1 MNWLRK
7 IFGKKWTNTT
17 SKVLY
22 VLHFLFVMA
31 SVVVMLKIFYI
42 DVVWK
47 PSKAEQTYFRPRSFK
62 TVDIPVRGN
71 ILACDGRV
79 LASAA
84 PKYKIE
90 MDCTVRKADFARDE
104 KNGKVDEAKW
114 RNKAREL
121 ASGLEKYVGKKS
133 AEAWYSEIIANREK
147 GRTTYLIAD
156 EVDNAT
162 YLKMK
167 ELPLFNEGK
176 FKGGIIATRIE
187 GRIYPYD
194 ALARRT
200 IGFIRNNAESGLNN
214 IGLESSYDEVL
225 HGRNGERYKRVTDRR
240 EYVTNLD
247 SNVVAAVNG
256 QDIRTTLDI
265 DLQNIADREMRNFLL
280 DGRSN
285 EKITEGCCAIMEVE
299 TGAIRAMVNLKKN
312 SDGSVSESYNYM
324 IGRKGEPGSV
334 FKAVTIMSLLEDGKI
349 RSLRDS
355 VPTLGGVWQYAGKD
369 FIDTEHLNAKR
380 WPTGYIK
387 IEDALMIS
395 CNNVFRYLLA
405 TNYDKNPEKY
415 LDKIKD
421 YGFMEDYGFDL
432 EGLARTSHQDIDK
445 KVPWTLQNLAQLG
458 MGYAVE
464 VTPLHLLTLYNGI
477 ANHGRLMKPYLVED
491 IEKNG
496 EVIKKLGPKVLN
508 SSMCKKSTAD
518 TLKRGLLKVTAGR
531 LDDVNY
537 GTAWWQFR
545 GCKCPVAGK
554 TGTARRPVS
563 ANACKGDPYTMTDG
577 RHQYQ
582 ATFVGFFPA
591 DKPKYT
597 IICVGYSKPII
608 GNLYGSECAG
618 VARNIIDAIYCMN
631 PEWGAEFK
639 ADGKFE
645 KASKPSILTAKD
657 SDGRVPDVSGLGLM
671 DAICTIENCGY
682 RCEYEGMGHVKS
694 QSPAAHTVYAKG
706 NNVKIILR

>member
-1 MNWLRK
+1 MNWLGK
-7 IFGKKWTNTT
+7 IFGKGKANTT
-17 SKVLY
+17 SRVLY
-22 VLHFLFVMA
+22 VLHFFFVLA
-31 SVVVMLKIFYI
+31 GIAVVGKIFYI
-42 DVVWK
+42 DFIWK
-47 PSKAEQTYFRPRSFK
+47 PSKAEQTYFRPRSYK
-62 TVDIPVRGN
+62 KVDIPVRGD

-84 PKYKIE
+84 PKCKIE

-104 KNGKVDEAKW
+104 KNGKVNEAKW

-121 ASGLEKYVGKKS
+121 AAGLEKYVGGKS
-133 AEAWYSEIIANREK
+133 AETWYSEIISNRDK
-147 GRTTYLIAD
+147 GRTSYVIAD

-162 YLKMK
+162 FLKLK

-176 FKGGIIATRIE
+176 FKGGLIATRIE

-200 IGFIRNNAESGLNN
+200 IGFIRNNAESGRNN
-214 IGLESSYDEVL
+214 IGLESSFDETL
-225 HGRNGERYKRVTDRR
+225 HGRNGERYTRVTDRR

-247 SNVVAAVNG
+247 SSVVAAVNG
-256 QDIRTTLDI
+256 QDIRTTIDI
-265 DLQNIADREMRNFLL
+265 DIQNIADREMRTFLQ
-280 DGRSN
+280 DSRVN
-285 EKITEGCCAIMEVE
+285 EKITEGCCAVMEVE

-312 SDGSVSESYNYM
+312 SDGSVSESYNYV

-349 RSLRDS
+349 KSLCDS
-355 VPTLGGVWQYAGKD
+355 VPTFSGIWNYAGRE
-369 FIDTEHLNAKR
+369 FNDTEHLNAKR
-380 WPTGYIK
+380 WPTGYIR

-395 CNNVFRYLLA
+395 CNNAFRYLAA
-405 TNYDKNPEKY
+405 TTYEKNPEKY
-415 LDKIKD
+415 LEKIRN

-432 EGLARTSHQDIDK
+432 EGLARTSLPTIDRK
-445 KVPWTLQNLAQLG
+445 EQWTLQNLAQLG

-508 SSMCKKSTAD
+508 SSMCRKSTAD
-518 TLKRGLLKVTAGR
+518 TLKRGFLRVTTGHP
-531 LDDVNY
+531 DDINY
-537 GTAWWQFR
+537 GTAWWPFR
-545 GCKCPVAGK
+545 GYKCPVAGK
-554 TGTARRPVS
+554 TGTARIPITE
-563 ANACKGDPYTMTDG
+563 NASRKDPYQTVEG
-577 RHQYQ
+577 RRQYQ

-591 DKPKYT
+591 DAPKYT

-618 VARNIIDAIYCMN
+618 VAKNIADAIYCMN
-631 PEWGAEFK
+631 PEWGNELRSN
-639 ADGKFE
+639 GKFE
-645 KASKPSILTAKD
+645 KASRPALVSSKE
-657 SDGRVPDVSGLGLM
+657 SDGRVPDVSGMGLM

-682 RCEYEGMGHVKS
+682 RCEYEGMGHVRS
-694 QSPAAHTVYAKG
+694 QSPAAHTVYTKG